1 MLKSL
6 GKYSD
11 YAPLA
16 IRLLLGTTLVFSH
29 GIPKLM
35 EGPERW
41 EGSGRAMANLGI
53 TFAPVFWGFMVG
65 ATEALAGLL
74 FWLGLAVRPAS
85 ALMLFVMFVAA
96 LQNVVNAGGL
106 GGLAGGRA
114 HPIDFAGGALALMI
128 LGAGAYSLDRKLGF
142 EKPASAHAPSRSRVA
157 V

>member
-1 MLKSL
+1 MLTSL

-16 IRLLLGTTLVFSH
+16 IRLLLGTTLLFSH
-29 GIPKLM
+29 GLPKLM
-35 EGPERW
+35 EPDRW
-41 EGSGRAMANLGI
+41 ESSGRAMANLGI

-74 FWLGLAVRPAS
+74 FWIGLAVRPAS

-96 LQNVVNAGGL
+96 LQNVVNAGGIA
-106 GGLAGGRA
+106 GLAGGRA
-114 HPIDFAGGALALMI
+114 HPIDFAAGALALLI
-128 LGAGAYSLDRKLGF
+128 LGAGAMSLDRKLGL
-142 EKPASAHAPSRSRVA
+142 EKPASAQAPPRRSVA